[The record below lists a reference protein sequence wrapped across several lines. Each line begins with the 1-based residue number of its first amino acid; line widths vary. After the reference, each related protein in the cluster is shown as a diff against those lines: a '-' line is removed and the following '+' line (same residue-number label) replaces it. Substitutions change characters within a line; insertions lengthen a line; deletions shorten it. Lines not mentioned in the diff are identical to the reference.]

1 MGAGAPAVSALR
13 PPLVVFCTLLCMY
26 ALTAGGQGYSVDGQF
41 AYQMATSVATDSSLT
56 FARANAG
63 TLRRWGP
70 LLPAVGVPFAWLG
83 ARLGQLAPLRD
94 SVMLDGRRLTLY
106 DWPAIGAAST
116 GSTGELR
123 IPVPFG
129 ATGRLQAMRLV
140 SYLSLATGLPDRA
153 PVADVIL
160 ERSNASEVARTS
172 LHAGQHSAEWA
183 YAGASPRPAHTQ
195 PEIAGH
201 WPGKPSGLLYWAD
214 VPLDAP
220 LGEVRAVLLRYFS
233 PTGRLHVR
241 SIELRGTG
249 GSVALRGPIAWGEPE
264 QLAFFTRFGF
274 SFVNAPIVAL
284 TCALLVP
291 LARQLGYPAAPSLA
305 LGLGAGVATPL
316 WPYAKHDFAEPLA
329 ALCLVGAVLLGLRPG
344 APLRRAA
351 FAGTI
356 AVCAV
361 GARYTAV
368 WALPLLGISIRSPR
382 AMAAFFALP
391 LLAGFAALVTGRLP
405 AIWSGAA
412 QGLGLGW
419 LDFSLWNGLYGL
431 LVSPGKGLLWYMPV
445 AVLALAGVVPFVRAQ
460 RWRAFIFLGLP
471 VAYLLTYGSKGVW
484 HGGGW
489 GPRYLVAVIPLLAV
503 VSLPTLAWLLRGASR
518 PTRWAATALVVV
530 SVGVQALGALKHP
543 NLYAVMFRDHVLP
556 GLPEYGRQLGGPAAA
571 GYWRHFGGP
580 EAGRQLARPL
590 SGIDPSAPLRGLGYA
605 YAESGPLRLTYEA
618 REPHTLTL
626 YACDW
631 DHRQRRQ
638 VVAIEAGGTAGAYG
652 PSGDFSQCHYFQV
665 PVRATGD
672 VRITVESIEE
682 RDVPV
687 LSALFFDRGAIIP
700 PPNGDGSWPGRV
712 GRDGY
717 VLFAWNR
724 GADVASY
731 PGYAAPVEGGE
742 RVWIDTWQAELAE
755 TAPLYAP
762 GFSPLL
768 AHAWLLGADAMTLVA
783 PGNEALLRR
792 ALGSP
797 PWRYLHGLELH
808 PPRPDFGLGLDLW
821 PLLLRTQFGSHRE
834 VLVAAALA
842 AIGLGAAFALSALW
856 ATAELRA
863 ARQSDA

>member
-1 MGAGAPAVSALR
+1 CL
-13 PPLVVFCTLLCMY
+13 Y
-26 ALTAGGQGYSVDGQF
+26 ALTAGGQGYTVDGQF
-41 AYQMATSVATDSSLT
+41 AYQMATSVATDPSLT

-70 LLPAVGVPFAWLG
+70 LLPATGVPFAWLG
-83 ARLGQLAPLRD
+83 ARLAQLAPLRD
-94 SVMLDGRRLTLY
+94 SVALDGRRLALY

-116 GSTGELR
+116 GSAGELR
-123 IPVPFG
+123 VPVPFG
-129 ATGRLQAMRLV
+129 TSGRLQAVRLV
-140 SYLSLATGLPDRA
+140 SYLSLAPGLPDRA

-160 ERSNASEVARTS
+160 ERANGSEVARTV
-172 LHAGQHSAEWA
+172 LRAGQHSAEWA
-183 YAGASPRPAHTQ
+183 YAGASPRPAHAQ
-195 PEIAGH
+195 PAIAGH
-201 WPGKPSGLLYWAD
+201 WPGNPNGLLYWAD
-214 VPLDAP
+214 LPLDAP

-249 GSVALRGPIAWGEPE
+249 ESVALRGPLAWGEPE
-264 QLAFFTRFGF
+264 QLAFFTRFAF
-274 SFVNAPIVAL
+274 SFVNAPVVAL

-329 ALCLVGAVLLGLRPG
+329 ALCIVGAALLALRPG
-344 APLRRAA
+344 VPLRRLAL
-351 FAGTI
+351 AGTV
-356 AVCAV
+356 AACAV
-361 GARYTAV
+361 GARYTAI
-368 WALPLLGISIRSPR
+368 WALPLLGLSLRSPR
-382 AMAAFFALP
+382 AIAAFSVVPMLAG
-391 LLAGFAALVTGRLP
+391 LLALISGRLP

-419 LDFSLWNGLYGL
+419 LDFPLWNGLYGL

-445 AVLALAGVVPFVRAQ
+445 VLLALAGLVPFVRAQ
-460 RWRAFIFLGLP
+460 RWRALLFLGLP
-471 VAYLLTYGSKGVW
+471 LAYLLTYGSKGVW

-489 GPRYLVAVIPLLAV
+489 GPRYLVPVIPLLVV
-503 VSLPTLAWLLRGASR
+503 VSLPALAWLFRGAPR
-518 PTRWAATALVVV
+518 LARWATVGLVVL
-530 SVGVQALGALKHP
+530 SVGVQALGVFKHP

-556 GLPEYGRQLGGPAAA
+556 GLPEYGRQLGGPASG

-580 EAGRQLARPL
+580 EAGRQLARPP

-605 YAESGPLRLTYEA
+605 YAESGPLRLSYVA
-618 REPHTLTL
+618 SEPHTLTL

-638 VVAIEAGGTAGAYG
+638 RVRIELPRDATAIDLNH
-652 PSGDFSQCHYFQV
+652 DFSACEYHQV
-665 PVRATGD
+665 SVTLPGTVALN
-672 VRITVESIEE
+672 VEAVES

-687 LSALFFDRGAIIP
+687 ISALFFESATPVLP
-700 PPNGDGSWPGRV
+700 PRGDGSWPGKV

-717 VLFAWNR
+717 ALFAWNR

-731 PGYAAPVEGGE
+731 PSYVTPVEGGE

-768 AHAWLLGADAMTLVA
+768 AHAWLLGADAIAIAA

-797 PWRYLHGLELH
+797 PWRYVHGLELH

-821 PLLLRTQFGSHRE
+821 PLLLRTQFGTHRE
-834 VLVAAALA
+834 VLVATALA
-842 AIGLGAAFALSALW
+842 TLALGAALALSALW
-856 ATAELRA
+856 LAAMQRA
-863 ARQSDA
+863 AYRLEELEGPANSVRAVLVEAHGPQ